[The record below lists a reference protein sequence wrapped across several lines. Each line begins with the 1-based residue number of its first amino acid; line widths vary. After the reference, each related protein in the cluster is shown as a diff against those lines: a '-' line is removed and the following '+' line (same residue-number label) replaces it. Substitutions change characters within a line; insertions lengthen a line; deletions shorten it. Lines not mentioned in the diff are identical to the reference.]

1 MRDTGAL
8 LVFWVEVRLGNAEL
22 QDNASGGL
30 RRTNGTAVDAFSS
43 YLIHRMYAVLKD
55 GYVDQ

>member
-8 LVFWVEVRLGNAEL
+8 LVFWVQLRLGNVEL
-22 QDNASGGL
+22 RDNASGGL

-43 YLIHRMYAVLKD
+43 DVIHRTRLLY
-55 GYVDQ
+55 